1 MKKIGIVLFVIV
13 LLAGLCACG
22 ESPAEE
28 KREDAFFEASG
39 SNTER
44 PAASASDMI
53 PEPEEMPAEEEAVV
67 DPAVLDESMWA
78 IASGYTS
85 NSLDELILAIGQPLD
100 GEYVVEDGTTMGIY
114 TYPGFY
120 VKTERS
126 SAGEMIDSIYL
137 REE

>member
-1 MKKIGIVLFVIV
+1 MKRIGIVL
-13 LLAGLCACG
+13 LAAALAAGLCACG
-22 ESPAEE
+22 AAPAEE
-28 KREDAFFEASG
+28 QSAGAVFEASG
-39 SNTER
+39 SNTQR
-44 PAASASDMI
+44 PAASASDML
-53 PEPEEMPAEEEAVV
+53 PEPEETPAEEETPV

-126 SAGEMIDSIYL
+126 SAGEMIDSVYL